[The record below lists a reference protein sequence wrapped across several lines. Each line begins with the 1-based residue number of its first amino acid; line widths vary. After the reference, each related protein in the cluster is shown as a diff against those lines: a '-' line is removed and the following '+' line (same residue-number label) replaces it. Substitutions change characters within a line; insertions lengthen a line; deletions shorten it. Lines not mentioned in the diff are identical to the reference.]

1 MHKPLSERIFDAAN
15 VIIMLFLMFV
25 TTYPL
30 WYVFCGSLS
39 DGTSLLSHTGPLF
52 WFKGFDT
59 SAYRAV
65 MENNM
70 VKTGFVNVLFIL
82 VVGVSLN
89 LVMSSIGAYVLSRKD
104 VFWNTFFMKMITI
117 SMFFSGGL
125 IPTYLLNAKTLGMN
139 NSLWALIIPI
149 AINTHNLII
158 MRASFSGIPDS
169 LIESAQL
176 DGASHATILGK
187 IVLPLSKSIL
197 AVMTLYY
204 AVGHWNSW
212 FSASIY
218 LTDRGKYPLQLVLR
232 EILIQNSSTELASG
246 ADNTDKY
253 YIGETIKYATIIVS
267 TIPILVVYP
276 FLQRYFV
283 KGVMVGAVKG

>member
-1 MHKPLSERIFDAAN
+1 MRRPLSERIFDTVN

-25 TTYPL
+25 TIYPL
-30 WYVFCGSLS
+30 WHVFCGSLS
-39 DGTSLLSHTGPLF
+39 NGNTLLSHTGALF
-52 WFKGFDT
+52 WFKDFDT

-70 VKTGFVNVLFIL
+70 VKTGFSNVLFIL
-82 VVGVSLN
+82 VIGVSLN

-104 VFWNTFFMKMITI
+104 VFWNTFFMKMITV

-125 IPTYLLNAKTLGMN
+125 IPTYLLNSKTLGMN

-176 DGASHATILGK
+176 DGANHGTILAK

-232 EILIQNSSTELASG
+232 EILIQNSSTGLAEG
-246 ADNTDKY
+246 ADNTDQY

>member
-1 MHKPLSERIFDAAN
+1 MRRPLSERIFDTVN

-25 TTYPL
+25 TIYPL
-30 WYVFCGSLS
+30 WHVFCGSLS
-39 DGTSLLSHTGPLF
+39 NGAALLSHSGTLF
-52 WFKGFDT
+52 LPKGFDT
-59 SAYRAV
+59 NAYMAV

-70 VKTGFVNVLFIL
+70 VKTGFLNTLFIL
-82 VVGVSLN
+82 IVGVSLN

-104 VFWNTFFMKMITI
+104 VFWNTFFMKMITV

-125 IPTYLLNAKTLGMN
+125 IPAYLLTAKTLGMN
-139 NSLWALIIPI
+139 NSLWAIIIPH

-176 DGASHATILGK
+176 DGANHATILSR

-218 LTDRGKYPLQLVLR
+218 LRDRGKYPLQLVLR
-232 EILIQNSSTELASG
+232 EILIQNSSTGLAEG
-246 ADNTDKY
+246 ADNTDQY

>member
-1 MHKPLSERIFDAAN
+1 MRRPISERIFDIIN
-15 VIIMLFLMFV
+15 VLIMLFLMFV
-25 TTYPL
+25 TIYPL
-30 WYVFCGSLS
+30 WHVLCGSLS
-39 DGTSLLSHTGPLF
+39 DGNLLLSHSGPLF
-52 WFKGFDT
+52 WPKNFDT
-59 SAYRAV
+59 SAYKAV

-70 VKTGFVNVLFIL
+70 IKTGFSNTLFIL

-89 LVMSSIGAYVLSRKD
+89 LITSAIGAYVLSRKN
-104 VFWNTFFMKMITI
+104 VFWNSFFMKMITI

-125 IPTYLLNAKTLGMN
+125 IPAYLLTAKTLHLN
-139 NSLWALIIPI
+139 NSFWALILPI
-149 AINTHNLII
+149 LINTHNLII
-158 MRASFSGIPDS
+158 MRASFFGIPDS

-176 DGASHATILGK
+176 DGANHGTILVK

-204 AVGHWNSW
+204 AVAHWNSW

-218 LTDRGKYPLQLVLR
+218 LTERGKYPLQLVLR
-232 EILIQNSSTELASG
+232 EILIQNNSTELASG

-253 YIGETIKYATIIVS
+253 FIGETIKYATIIVS
-267 TIPILVVYP
+267 TIPILAVYP

>member
-1 MHKPLSERIFDAAN
+1 MHKPLSERIFDIIN

-25 TTYPL
+25 TIYPL

-39 DGTSLLSHTGPLF
+39 NGTALLSHTGPLF
-52 WFKGFDT
+52 WFKNFDT
-59 SAYRAV
+59 SAYMAV

-70 VKTGFVNVLFIL
+70 VKTGFSNVLFIL

-89 LVMSSIGAYVLSRKD
+89 IIMSSIGAYVLSRKD

-125 IPTYLLNAKTLGMN
+125 IPGYLLVAKTLHMN
-139 NSLWALIIPI
+139 NSLWALIIPGV
-149 AINTHNLII
+149 INTHNLII
-158 MRASFSGIPDS
+158 MRASFAGIPDS

-176 DGASHATILGK
+176 DGASHATILSR
-187 IVLPLSKSIL
+187 IIFPLSKSIL

-246 ADNTDKY
+246 TDNTDKY